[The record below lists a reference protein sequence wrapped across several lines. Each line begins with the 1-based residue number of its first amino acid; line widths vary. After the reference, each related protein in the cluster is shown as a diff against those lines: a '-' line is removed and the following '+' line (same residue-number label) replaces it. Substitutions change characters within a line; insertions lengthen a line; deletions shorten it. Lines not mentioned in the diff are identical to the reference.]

1 MQGIKYFPKDLNVEG
16 KRIIVRVDLNV
27 PLKDKKIQDSTRIE
41 QVLPFL
47 KDLIKR
53 KSKIILISH
62 LGRPK
67 GAKDIALSLLPVYK
81 YLKEKINTNMYFYTG
96 EINDEIETKSSYLKE
111 GEILLIEN
119 IRFFKEEIEDDENFS
134 KKLGKLGEIY
144 INDAFSCS
152 HRKQSSIYSITK
164 FVKEIYAGP
173 LLKKEITAI
182 DSVIRNKKDPVTC
195 IIGGSKVST
204 KIGVISNLLKSVS
217 NIVIVGAMA
226 NNFLTYNNYE
236 IGKSLKEE
244 DSSKIIKIILN
255 EAEKYKCRIIIPE
268 DCLVSKSFEGNAITK
283 DIKSIE
289 KDDIILDIGPK
300 TVKIIENIIDSSKTV
315 MWNGPA
321 GYFENKNFAIG
332 TNSIAQKVSENTK
345 KKSLISVLGGGDT
358 ISAINRSGLK
368 LSFTHLSTAGGA
380 FLEHLEGKELPGL
393 SALKQY
399 I

>member
-1 MQGIKYFPKDLNVEG
+1 MQGIKYFPQELNIEG

-27 PLKDKKIQDSTRIE
+27 PLKNKKIQDFTRIE

-47 KDLIKR
+47 KDLVNR

-67 GAKDIALSLLPVYK
+67 GVKVSDLSLLPIYK
-81 YLKEKINTNMYFYTG
+81 YLKEKLNTGMYFYTG
-96 EINDEIETKSSYLKE
+96 EINDDVKAKSSYLKKS
-111 GEILLIEN
+111 EILLMEN
-119 IRFFKEEIEDDENFS
+119 IRFFREETENDINFS
-134 KKLGKLGEIY
+134 KKLGELGEIY

-182 DSVIRNKKDPVTC
+182 DSIVKNKKDPVTC
-195 IIGGSKVST
+195 IIGGSKIST
-204 KIGVISNLLKSVS
+204 KIGVVSNLVKNVS

-226 NNFLTYNNYE
+226 NNFLAYKKYE

-244 DSSKIIKIILN
+244 NSEDVVKKILV
-255 EAEKYKCRIIIPE
+255 EAEANKCKILIPE
-268 DCLVSKSFEGNAITK
+268 DCLVAKSFEGDAVSKDTK
-283 DIKSIE
+283 FVE
-289 KDDIILDIGPK
+289 KDEIILDIGPK
-300 TVKIIENIIDSSKTV
+300 TVKIIEEIIDNSNTI

-321 GYFENKNFAIG
+321 GYFENKNFSLG
-332 TNSIAQKVSENTK
+332 TNAIAKKISENTK
-345 KKSLISVLGGGDT
+345 NKSLISVLGGGDT
-358 ISAINRSGLK
+358 VSAVNKSGVE

-380 FLEHLEGKELPGL
+380 FLEYLEGKDLPGL
-393 SALKQY
+393 SVLK
-399 I
+399 